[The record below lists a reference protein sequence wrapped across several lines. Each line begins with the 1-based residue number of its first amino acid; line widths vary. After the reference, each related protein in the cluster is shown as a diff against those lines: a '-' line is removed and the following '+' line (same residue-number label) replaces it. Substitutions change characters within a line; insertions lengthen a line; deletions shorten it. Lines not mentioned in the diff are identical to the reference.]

1 MASDEIHVN
10 DIGTVFRGTV
20 QDGTSVVDISGATT
34 IQILFKPSGAATRTK
49 TAVLTGDGTDGQMQ
63 YTTVD
68 GDLNV
73 DGVWEWQGQVVLPA
87 GTWRTDVKTFVVHR
101 NL

>member
-1 MASDEIHVN
+1 MPSDEIHYN
-10 DIGTVFRGTV
+10 DIGTIFRGTI
-20 QDGTSVVDISGATT
+20 QDGSSVVDISGATT
-34 IQILFKPSGAATRTK
+34 IQMLFNPPGGATRTK
-49 TAVLTGDGTDGQMQ
+49 TATLTGDGTDGKMQ

-73 DGVWEWQGQVVLPA
+73 LGVWQWQGQVVLPA
-87 GTWRTDVKTFVVHR
+87 GTWRTDVKTFVVHS